1 MPNPPQLRYPELLA
15 TVAAGTVLP
24 AGQVRRVCNRVLQQF
39 AELIQQDE
47 GFTSRVLSFKAI
59 TRSDQRRFARLVRRL
74 PPAQ

>member
-15 TVAAGTVLP
+15 TIATGTVLP
-24 AGQVRRVCNRVLQQF
+24 AGQVRRVCNRVLLQS